1 MEQEPQCSSK
11 EFTRK
16 ERTVLVLDT
25 TAFIAKYALQVYSS
39 NMYTVP
45 SVLQEVKDK
54 ESRESL
60 ELSILINRIV
70 VRNPSQESI
79 EYIKNIARRIG
90 EHVSLSR
97 TDIEVIALAY
107 ELSRK
112 YKVIVITDDYT
123 MQNVLLHLGI
133 PYKPLRTQGI
143 KVARKYKVYCPTCYY
158 VSTNYEEYCP
168 ICNTKLRK
176 RPI

>member
-1 MEQEPQCSSK
+1 MDQEPRYSSK
-11 EFTRK
+11 RFTRK
-16 ERTVLVLDT
+16 EKTVLVLDT

-39 NMYTVP
+39 DIYTVP

-60 ELSILINRIV
+60 ELSMSINRIV

-79 EYIKNIARRIG
+79 EYIKNITRKIG

-107 ELSRK
+107 ELLRK

-123 MQNVLLHLGI
+123 IQNVLLHLGI

-143 KVARKYKVYCPTCYY
+143 KVARKYKVYCPKCYY
-158 VSTNYEEYCP
+158 VSTSYEEYCP
-168 ICNTKLRK
+168 ICNTKLCK
-176 RPI
+176 RPV